1 MRPVVGSFLGL
12 ALAAAPAAGSA
23 QFVEHLVAT
32 DIRFGYQVL
41 ITDLN
46 RDDRPDIVGLGA
58 QMTELLWFENPE
70 WQPHVITTEAERMIF
85 GDAADIDGD
94 GIPEIAL
101 AYGFSTRPSMSS
113 GEIGILR
120 HRGDPSEPWTLTEI
134 DAFPASHRIRWGDI
148 DGSGSPVLINAPLM
162 TTDLPNG
169 SDPDRLPIPL
179 VYYDPENWER
189 QTITDENAG
198 ATHGLLVWDTDG
210 DGRDEVL
217 SAGRLGIH
225 AHRLEADG
233 SWSRRELS
241 PGVPE
246 PYPAGGSSDV
256 RSGTLNNNRPFFAA
270 IEPYHG
276 NEVAVYRQDGDEVWQ
291 RTVIETELANGHS
304 LVVADLSGNGT
315 SEIVAAGNRGE
326 SNVYLYR
333 AVDPA
338 GNEWQRTVIDDSIA
352 ANHCEAADINGD
364 GRIDIVCIS
373 SRQPNDLKWYENTG
387 RW

>member
-12 ALAAAPAAGSA
+12 ALAAMPAAGIA

-41 ITDLN
+41 VADLN
-46 RDDRPDIVGLGA
+46 RDDRPDLVGLGA
-58 QMTELLWFENPE
+58 QMSELLWFENPQ
-70 WQPHVITTEAERMIF
+70 WQPHVITAEAGRMIF
-85 GDAADIDGD
+85 SDAADIDGD
-94 GIPEIAL
+94 GLLEIAL
-101 AYGFSTRPSMSS
+101 AYGFSTRASSSS

-120 HRGDPSEPWTLTEI
+120 QGDDPTEPWTLTEI
-134 DAFPASHRIRWGDI
+134 DAIPASHRIQWGDI

-162 TTDLPNG
+162 HPDAPNAA
-169 SDPDRLPIPL
+169 DPDRLPIPL
-179 VYYDPENWER
+179 VYYDPDNWDR
-189 QTITDENAG
+189 QTITVENAG
-198 ATHGLLVWDTDG
+198 ATHGLLVWDTDS
-210 DGRDEVL
+210 DGRNEVL

-233 SWSRRELS
+233 SWSRRQLS
-241 PGVPE
+241 AGVPA
-246 PYPAGGSSDV
+246 PYPDGGSSDIAN
-256 RSGTLNNNRPFFAA
+256 GTLNNRPFFAA

-276 NEVAVYRQDGDEVWQ
+276 NEVVVYRLDDDEVWQ
-291 RTVIETELANGHS
+291 RNVIETELANGHS
-304 LVVADLSGNGT
+304 LVVADLSGDGA
-315 SEIVAAGNRGE
+315 SEIVAAGNRAE
-326 SNVYLYR
+326 SNLYLYR

-338 GNEWQRTVIDDSIA
+338 GDEWERTIVDDAIA
-352 ANHCEAADINGD
+352 ANHCDAADINGD